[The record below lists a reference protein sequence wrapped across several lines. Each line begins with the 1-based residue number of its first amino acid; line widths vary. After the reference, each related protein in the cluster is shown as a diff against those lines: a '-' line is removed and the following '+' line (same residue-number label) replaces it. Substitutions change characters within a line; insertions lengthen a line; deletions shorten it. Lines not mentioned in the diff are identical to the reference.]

1 MLQRNQMHPYQN
13 RVVAVGLELSDKGGC
28 YIAEDCGLGKT
39 VSALT
44 LILDLMVLG
53 RTKNTLVV
61 APPRVAKDV
70 WLQELQ
76 GWDHLRHMTMAVL
89 TGTPTQRS
97 DILNGELPQ
106 IVVISYNLLEWMYKF
121 YEGKEFPFDT
131 VICDEASALKTHN
144 SKRVKIMKK
153 IRKKVERVYMM
164 SATPSADTLL
174 SLWPQY
180 FLIDGGKRLGKSFRI
195 FKQRYFYPT
204 DYMEYTWEPK
214 DGSVKRITEAI
225 SDITLRLSAE
235 DYLDLPPLI
244 HNTIR
249 VTQNPNAKKVYK
261 ELERDFFLELN
272 STPITA
278 VNAAVLSGKLR
289 QCANGFVYDED
300 GFSHIITDAK
310 LYALGELIEGDDKPL
325 LVFYEF
331 KSDWE
336 RIKERFPTVEHIKDE
351 GVVDRWNNP
360 EVKLPVL
367 CGHYGSM
374 AHGLNLQKGGA
385 TRMCFFSP
393 TWSNEQFQ
401 QAVGRLYRQGVSGTV
416 TAHHLVTTDTIDEKV
431 VRALVHKQDVQK
443 SLLEG
448 LT

>member
-1 MLQRNQMHPYQN
+1 MHPYQN
-13 RVVAVGLELSDKGGC
+13 RVVAVGMNLSTTGGG

-53 RTKNTLVV
+53 RTKHTLVV
-61 APPRVAKDV
+61 APPRVARDV
-70 WLQELQ
+70 WLQELHS
-76 GWDHLRHMTMAVL
+76 WDHLAHLSMAVL
-89 TGTPTQRS
+89 IGSPTKRQQ
-97 DILNGELPQ
+97 ILYGELPQ
-106 IVVISYNLLEWMYKF
+106 IVVISYNLLEWLYKF
-121 YEGKEFPFDT
+121 YEGQEFPFDT

-144 SKRVKIMKK
+144 SKRVKVMKK

-174 SLWPQY
+174 SLWSQY
-180 FLIDGGKRLGKSFRI
+180 FLIDGGKRLGRSFRI
-195 FKQRYFYPT
+195 FKQRYFYPV

-214 DGSVKRITEAI
+214 DGALDKITEAI

-235 DYLDLPPLI
+235 DYLNLPPLL

-249 VTQNPNAKKVYK
+249 VTQSRSAKKIYK
-261 ELERDFFLELN
+261 ELERDFFLEFN
-272 STPITA
+272 NTPITA

-300 GFSHIITDAK
+300 GEAHIIHDEK
-310 LYALGELIEGDDKPL
+310 LDALGELIEGDDKPL

-336 RIKERFPTVEHIKDE
+336 RIKTRFPMVEHIKDK
-351 GVVDRWNNP
+351 GVVERWNNP
-360 EVKLPVL
+360 EIKLPVL

-385 TRMCFFSP
+385 TRMCFFTP

-401 QAVGRLYRQGVSGTV
+401 QAIGRLYRQGVSGTV

-431 VRALVHKQDVQK
+431 VRALVQKQNVQNL
-443 SLLEG
+443 LLEG
-448 LT
+448 LD